1 MKLGLNSVLFG
12 GHDMETAF
20 RYTQI
25 CGYDGIEISAIDGMS
40 EHLVLDRWKEIAPRV
55 KELSRQYNLPVM
67 AMEQPSQ
74 DAAKMEQAF
83 AAAAEIGI
91 PIVNCGP
98 GGKANDE
105 STYQQVIDSLG
116 KLADRAQH
124 FGVTLCF
131 KAHVGQYVYNTPT
144 TLKVLNALN
153 HPNLGLDM
161 DPSHIWRAGEDPVEA
176 IGAVVH
182 RIRHVHIRDCKGRQ
196 QNPGP
201 PELQANGRG
210 DINLPGYIRVLK
222 ENHYAGPVDLE
233 IIGAKSYDLPRCVAI
248 AAESRGHMQACLQA
262 AGTC

>member
-1 MKLGLNSVLFG
+1 MKLGVNSVLFG
-12 GHDMETAF
+12 GHDMDTAF
-20 RYTQI
+20 KYTQA

-40 EHLVLDRWKEIAPRV
+40 EHLVLDRWREIAPRV
-55 KELSRQYNLPVM
+55 RELSKQYSLPVM

-74 DAAKMEQAF
+74 DMAKMEQAF

-91 PIVNCGP
+91 PIVNSGP

-105 STYQQVIDSLG
+105 ATFQPVVDSLG
-116 KLADRAQH
+116 KLANRAKT

-144 TLKVLNALN
+144 TLKVLEALN

-176 IGAVVH
+176 IGAVMK

-196 QNPGP
+196 QNPGT
-201 PELQANGRG
+201 PEMQANGRG
-210 DINLPGYIRVLK
+210 DIDLLGYVRVLH
-222 ENHYAGPVDLE
+222 ENAYAGPVDLE
-233 IIGAKSYDLPRCVAI
+233 IIGAKSYDVPKCVAI
-248 AAESRGHMQACLQA
+248 AAEARGHMQACLQA
-262 AGTC
+262 CGAR